1 MHQLLKKT
9 SPYFG
14 VLNKGVIAFGS
25 IIFIFLIGYLDYLT
39 GFELSCSLFYLLP
52 ISIAA
57 WFVDRNTALVASV
70 LSALTWYIANVL
82 VGAGY
87 SPSWIAIWNTL
98 IRLGFFT
105 IATLLLTDLRQAIK
119 REKNLSHTDDLT
131 GVKNSRYFYE
141 LASMELLRA
150 MRYNHPLTLAY
161 MDVDD
166 FKGVNDRFGHV
177 VGDRLLRAVAETLK
191 TTLRRTDV
199 VARVGGDEFVLLLPE
214 TGEAAAKAAFTRIHS
229 SLCEKML
236 ENNWEVTFS
245 IGVVTY
251 NKFYLQADE
260 VLREVYE
267 LMEQVKESGKNDIR
281 FSEFG

>member
-1 MHQLLKKT
+1 MHQILRKIT
-9 SPYFG
+9 PYFG

-25 IIFIFLIGYLDYLT
+25 VIFVLLIGYLDYLS
-39 GFELSCSLFYLLP
+39 GFQLSCSLFYLLP
-52 ISIAA
+52 ISIVA
-57 WFVDRNTALVASV
+57 WFVGRNAGLVASV
-70 LSALTWYIANVL
+70 LSALIWYLANVL
-82 VGAGY
+82 VRGDYAQA
-87 SPSWIAIWNTL
+87 WIVIWNTL

-105 IATLLLTDLRQAIK
+105 IVTLLLADLKQSMK
-119 REKNLSHTDDLT
+119 RERNLSHTDDLT
-131 GVKNSRYFYE
+131 GAINSRYFYE

-161 MDVDD
+161 MDVDN
-166 FKGVNDRFGHV
+166 FKDINDRLGHA
-177 VGDRLLRAVAETLK
+177 VGDRLLHAVAESLQA
-191 TTLRRTDV
+191 TLRRTDV

-214 TGEAAAKAAFTRIHS
+214 TGGAAAKAAITRVHS
-229 SLCEKML
+229 SLCDTML

-251 NKFYLQADE
+251 NKFYLQPDE